1 MILPNIFT
9 LFSAAVL
16 VSSVVSAP
24 IEPRQGCCGLGGK
37 PKSTL
42 QGDRITIGYRTVHPD
57 QAKIYNQN
65 HRIVYKPALTT
76 GGAQIGKGV
85 YITPGPGQ
93 WEGNPGDWHCL
104 ITANRIAL
112 DNTIKAWIPP
122 NTWWKIG
129 AQYDWAST
137 QTVNNKKVDDEAFN
151 RALRM
156 SKIDKTNDAVK
167 FAKGAKQLLIPTDLV
182 NDRALDFQV
191 DCKKD
196 WKLLSDTK
204 IVNYNDWKKNVIG
217 KPQ

>member
-1 MILPNIFT
+1 MMNLAK
-9 LFSAAVL
+9 AAVDWDGSRNQRSKETASQL
-16 VSSVVSAP
+16 V
-24 IEPRQGCCGLGGK
+24 
-37 PKSTL
+37 
-42 QGDRITIGYRTVHPD
+42 
-57 QAKIYNQN
+57 
-65 HRIVYKPALTT
+65 T
-76 GGAQIGKGV
+76 GPSI
-85 YITPGPGQ
+85 
-93 WEGNPGDWHCL
+93 
-104 ITANRIAL
+104 RIAV
-112 DNTIKAWIPP
+112 DNTIKAWIPQ

-167 FAKGAKQLLIPTDLV
+167 FVKGAKQLLIPTDLV

-204 IVNYNDWKKNVIG
+204 IVNYNGWKKNVIG

>member
-16 VSSVVSAP
+16 NLAKAAVDWEGSRNQRFKETA
-24 IEPRQGCCGLGGK
+24 
-37 PKSTL
+37 L
-42 QGDRITIGYRTVHPD
+42 QLVTGPSI
-57 QAKIYNQN
+57 
-65 HRIVYKPALTT
+65 RIVYKPALTT

-104 ITANRIAL
+104 ITANRIAV
-112 DNTIKAWIPP
+112 DNTIKAWIPQ

-204 IVNYNDWKKNVIG
+204 IVNYNGWKKNVIG